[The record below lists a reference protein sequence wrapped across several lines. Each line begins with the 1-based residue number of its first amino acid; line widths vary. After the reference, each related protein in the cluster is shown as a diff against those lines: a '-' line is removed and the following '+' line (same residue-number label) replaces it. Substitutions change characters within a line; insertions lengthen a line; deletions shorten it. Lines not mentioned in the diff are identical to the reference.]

1 MTTTVEQALKPSGA
15 DVVGR
20 PARSGSRWTPY
31 LFMAPYLIL
40 FTVFVLVPIFLG
52 IWISFHAWDFT
63 LPNKPWIGLDNYKD
77 LFSSD
82 SSTGSNFW
90 QSMKA
95 TGIFTLFSVPLLVV
109 IPLFVAMIMNAKF
122 PGRNFFRA
130 VYFAPYV
137 LGVAVI
143 GVLWRYILDNN
154 IGLLNHYL
162 DVLGLPGGT
171 AWLTSVPPA
180 WIALVGVTVWWTLG
194 FNAVIYLAGLQDIP
208 REQYEAASIDGAN
221 GWQRF
226 RYVTLPGLR
235 DVLQLVV
242 TITIIASANM
252 FGQSYLITQGAPG
265 TKTRTAI
272 YYIAQTGLNQFDMGK
287 AAAMSFVLT
296 IALLLLSGAVAL
308 LFRQRK
314 A

>member
-1 MTTTVEQALKPSGA
+1 
-15 DVVGR
+15 
-20 PARSGSRWTPY
+20 
-31 LFMAPYLIL
+31 
-40 FTVFVLVPIFLG
+40 
-52 IWISFHAWDFT
+52 
-63 LPNKPWIGLDNYKD
+63 
-77 LFSSD
+77 
-82 SSTGSNFW
+82 
-90 QSMKA
+90 
-95 TGIFTLFSVPLLVV
+95 
-109 IPLFVAMIMNAKF
+109 
-122 PGRNFFRA
+122 
-130 VYFAPYV
+130 
-137 LGVAVI
+137 
-143 GVLWRYILDNN
+143 
-154 IGLLNHYL
+154 
-162 DVLGLPGGT
+162 
-171 AWLTSVPPA
+171 
-180 WIALVGVTVWWTLG
+180 
-194 FNAVIYLAGLQDIP
+194 IYLAGLQDIP

>member
-1 MTTTVEQALKPSGA
+1 MTSTVGETLA
-15 DVVGR
+15 
-20 PARSGSRWTPY
+20 PARTDIAYRPSRSGRWAPY
-31 LFMAPYLIL
+31 LFLAPYIVL
-40 FTVFVLVPIFLG
+40 FTVFVLAPVVLG

-63 LPNKPWIGLDNYKD
+63 LPGKPWVGLDNYKD
-77 LFSSD
+77 LFSS
-82 SSTGSNFW
+82 SSTTGSSFW

-95 TGIFTLFSVPLLVV
+95 TGIFTVFSVPLLVV
-109 IPLFVAMIMNAKF
+109 IPLFVAMLMNAKF

-130 VYFAPYV
+130 IYFAPYV

-162 DVLGLPGGT
+162 GVLGLPGAT
-171 AWLTSVPPA
+171 AWLTSVPAA
-180 WIALVGVTVWWTLG
+180 WTALVGVTVWWTLG

-208 REQYEAASIDGAN
+208 RELYEAASIDGAN

-226 RYVTLPGLR
+226 RHVILPGLR
-235 DVLQLVV
+235 QVRQLVV
-242 TITIIASANM
+242 ITTIISSANM
-252 FGQSYLITQGAPG
+252 FGQSYIITQGAPG
-265 TKTRTAI
+265 METRTAI
-272 YYIAQTGLNQFDMGK
+272 YYIAQTGLRQFDMGK

-296 IALLLLSGAVAL
+296 MSLLVLSGAVAL
-308 LFRQRK
+308 LFRERR